1 VLVRFSE
8 LVPQTPAFRDVLYDR
23 MTENF
28 STEKPDN
35 SLMFAVGQPY
45 PLEVI
50 DLSAGSPLEVLKE
63 YNKERGL
70 ALDLPEM
77 EYLVEAYKKVGR
89 VSHFSYN
96 M

>member
-1 VLVRFSE
+1 
-8 LVPQTPAFRDVLYDR
+8 
-23 MTENF
+23 
-28 STEKPDN
+28 
-35 SLMFAVGQPY
+35 MFTVGQPY

-50 DLSAGSPLEVLKE
+50 DLSVGAPLEVLKA

-89 VSHFSYN
+89 VSHFSLN
-96 M
+96 MWVLD

>member
-1 VLVRFSE
+1 
-8 LVPQTPAFRDVLYDR
+8 
-23 MTENF
+23 MTETF
-28 STEKPDN
+28 STQEPDL
-35 SLMFAVGQPY
+35 SQMFTNGQPF

-50 DLSAGSPLEVLKE
+50 DLSSSAESPIAVLKA

-89 VSHFSYN
+89 VNSPILGGKSKY
-96 M
+96 